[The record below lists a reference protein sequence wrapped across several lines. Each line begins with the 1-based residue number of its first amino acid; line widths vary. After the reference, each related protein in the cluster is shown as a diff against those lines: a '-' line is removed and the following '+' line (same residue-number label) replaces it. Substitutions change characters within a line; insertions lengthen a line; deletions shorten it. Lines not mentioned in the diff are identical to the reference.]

1 MTFIQGHTG
10 LLIEDEFADV
20 TQKGNFSWATLH
32 VKRGGTCQFQ
42 QITAEMF
49 IHTAEFKVKYEGL
62 LYMNDAVISSGNAW
76 VESEG
81 IFHFDARGEPAET
94 GDGAGITS
102 GGYGYGA
109 AHGG

>member
-1 MTFIQGHTG
+1 M
-10 LLIEDEFADV
+10 LIEDEFADV

-42 QITAEMF
+42 QITAEMS